1 MFDTDK
7 QEAILIKTIMHQP
20 PSSISTHEK
29 MQFVMSKFELTQ
41 AWNLPVIDD
50 GKYLGF
56 VSKSR
61 IFNAYRQKL
70 IRQNRE

>member
-1 MFDTDK
+1 
-7 QEAILIKTIMHQP
+7 
-20 PSSISTHEK
+20 
-29 MQFVMSKFELTQ
+29 MQLVMSKFELTQ

-50 GKYLGF
+50 GKYVGF